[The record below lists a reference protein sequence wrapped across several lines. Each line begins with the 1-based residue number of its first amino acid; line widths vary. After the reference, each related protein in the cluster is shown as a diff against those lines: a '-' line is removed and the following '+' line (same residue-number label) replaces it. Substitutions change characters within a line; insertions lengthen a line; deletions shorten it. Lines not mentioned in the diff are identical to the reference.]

1 MPVTNSTIA
10 AAAFSGNRRKPFNA
24 GLVTSTFHGAWSGS
38 SASVA
43 PRQSELAAEITA
55 AGRIAV
61 RDVARAFQVF
71 ANGRPG
77 KSMNCFLQRLQVRR
91 GHQDCRR
98 VSMAGD
104 LDDLV
109 RLVGFLHQSGKFVLG
124 FAERHRSRSTFIAR
138 KQARL

>member
-24 GLVTSTFHGAWSGS
+24 GLVTLTFHGAWSGS

-61 RDVARAFQVF
+61 RHVARAFQVF

-77 KSMNCFLQRLQVRR
+77 SQ
-91 GHQDCRR
+91 
-98 VSMAGD
+98 
-104 LDDLV
+104 
-109 RLVGFLHQSGKFVLG
+109 
-124 FAERHRSRSTFIAR
+124 
-138 KQARL
+138 